1 MKTTRTFFWSAMIL
15 CVGLI
20 QSSLAQYAGV
30 GTFSKIT
37 SIGELEEGYYVVA
50 NVEDEFAMNN
60 VNAGSFFEETA
71 ISPSDDS
78 LQNPSV
84 SIVWWF
90 EEDGAGW
97 TVYNEDSERYVA
109 YTGGDN
115 AAQAVETVTDE
126 ARWTFTY
133 DDEFIMQN
141 VDDTDRVL
149 RYNTGSPRFVAYSTT
164 FGQNLSLFQ
173 LEVSETNELNMLV
186 PGGVVTQGM
195 TVASSVVI
203 TEALEDDL
211 VVTLSSSD
219 PAVADVSPSS
229 VTILEG
235 ETSATFDLTAAP
247 IAEPG
252 ADIPI
257 TLTANADGFDEAT
270 LGVTVINDNAPFIE
284 LTAAGYEQDFADFV
298 SAETLPIGWSV
309 AGPTT
314 TYNGDWGGGTAAG
327 MRGNDNVLGYQHT
340 AAADTFEKI
349 VTFRNDTGDTITNL
363 TVSYLGRVER
373 VAQTRLPAYEVSVDG
388 VVVPDLAYSTADGV
402 DKTVLAGVSGLSI
415 ATGETFEIVWAS
427 EHPDGS
433 GSSRQ
438 IGIGEVEVTFDAPV
452 DQPPILS
459 FDPPGTEKSVFTGN
473 PISFDVIAT
482 QVPEDAGQTTE
493 ISALQI
499 PAGAT
504 FPGATGAAPVQA
516 TFDWTPMDA
525 GMYTSVFVAADV
537 DGAVTQAVTIAV
549 LGPQAAPA
557 GTLVL
562 YDFDGEVNFP
572 SLIADNLDW
581 TLFEPNDER
590 NISYFTGVPGDAISA
605 TGWNEEDRYYE
616 FALEVAEGFAIA
628 VTNMSFDERA
638 TSTGATNWFL
648 RSSLDGFTSDLAGGP
663 VENDGNWDDWDFP
676 LSIAGATGTVTFR
689 MYAQSEGT
697 GPWRIDNV
705 LLGGEVTAAGLI
717 VSVDKADGFVVEEG
731 TSEVIT
737 ASAVG
742 GEEPYAFDWATDLDA
757 AHYDADDDTFT
768 ILATAPAGDYFAT
781 VTVTDDAAEEDDTTV
796 TFSVAPKYDITITPP
811 VNGMVETDPADNAFE
826 GETVTIT
833 ATPDGGYVVDDVEV
847 VGDDTTSITVT
858 DDTFTMPDQNVT
870 VTVTF
875 AEIPPPPGLL
885 AQFLADE
892 EDENAPVQEPVFLAA
907 NLSLVDGGI
916 AGTGGND
923 VLRKTPSA
931 AWDDEYHY
939 AHVAGTGAYAGER
952 DDDTGYV
959 LTINADEGFTFDLD
973 AVTFMHRAT
982 STGPGMVGVKVNGVN
997 YSGTGDEVST
1007 TVTTYESEALGL
1019 TSLTQAVIYVQG
1031 WDSPGTGNGQF
1042 QMNDLQILG
1051 SVESDD
1057 PSPDPDP
1064 VDVINLTF
1072 VGDNPTVSFEAE
1084 AGLNYYL
1091 VYTTDLTGITQV
1103 DPPILGEWDI
1113 ADQITNAS
1121 AGPEELSDSAPA
1133 DEMRYYGVLVTVDP
1147 L

>member
-149 RYNTGSPRFVAYSTT
+149 RYNTGSPRFAAYSTT

-796 TFSVAPKYDITITPP
+796 NFSVAPKYDITITPP
-811 VNGMVETDPADNAFE
+811 VNGMVETDPADSAFE

-833 ATPDGGYVVDDVEV
+833 ATPDSGYVVDDIEV

-858 DDTFTMPDQNVT
+858 DDTFTMPDQGVT

-875 AEIPPPPGLL
+875 EPEPVPPGLL
-885 AQFLADE
+885 VLYDFDGETNAPSTTAQNLTASLFVPNDGRAISYPAGNPGESISATGWDVADRYWE
-892 EDENAPVQEPVFLAA
+892 FSVTVDGGYEMSVTELSFDENA
-907 NLSLVDGGI
+907 
-916 AGTGGND
+916 
-923 VLRKTPSA
+923 
-931 AWDDEYHY
+931 
-939 AHVAGTGAYAGER
+939 
-952 DDDTGYV
+952 
-959 LTINADEGFTFDLD
+959 
-973 AVTFMHRAT
+973 
-982 STGPGMVGVKVNGVN
+982 
-997 YSGTGDEVST
+997 SGTGPTNWFLRSSADGFASDLATGDVDTNWNTEDVPLSLEGITGSIEFRIYGAGASGAAGTWRIDNVELSGTVDE
-1007 TVTTYESEALGL
+1007 
-1019 TSLTQAVIYVQG
+1019 
-1031 WDSPGTGNGQF
+1031 
-1042 QMNDLQILG
+1042 
-1051 SVESDD
+1051 DD
-1057 PSPDPDP
+1057 PVVDPDP
-1064 VDVINLTF
+1064 VDVVIRLPAGVANVTF
-1072 VGDNPTVSFEAE
+1072 MSEDGVS
-1084 AGLNYYL
+1084 
-1091 VYTTDLTGITQV
+1091 YTLEYTEDLTA
-1103 DPPILGEWDI
+1103 DPVVW
-1113 ADQITNAS
+1113 
-1121 AGPEELSDSAPA
+1121 APA
-1133 DEMRYYGVLVTVDP
+1133 DTKTGDGDELTLEDDDEDDPMRIYRVVTP
-1147 L
+1147 